1 MNQKLIVFIYFQL
14 KEENDQHLDMTN
26 LENDLSSKE
35 KNQIK
40 NNINEA
46 GGLKIQQ
53 YAAKDCIFDFGG
65 SNVKGIASF
74 YEKFGAKNLT
84 YYSHE
89 YNQLPKLINK
99 LKKIKDKLL

>member
-1 MNQKLIVFIYFQL
+1 MKLSFKQKNALRLIVLLVLLAGIIVFIYFQL

-53 YAAKDCIFDFGG
+53 YAANGALRDDGKITI
-65 SNVKGIASF
+65 NEVVKIHSLNN
-74 YEKFGAKNLT
+74 E
-84 YYSHE
+84 
-89 YNQLPKLINK
+89 
-99 LKKIKDKLL
+99 

>member
-1 MNQKLIVFIYFQL
+1 MKLSFKQKNALRLIVLLVLLAGIIVFIYFQL
-14 KEENDQHLDMTN
+14 KDENDTHLDMTN

-53 YAAKDCIFDFGG
+53 YATNGALRNDGKITM
-65 SNVKGIASF
+65 NEVVKIHSLNN
-74 YEKFGAKNLT
+74 E
-84 YYSHE
+84 
-89 YNQLPKLINK
+89 
-99 LKKIKDKLL
+99 